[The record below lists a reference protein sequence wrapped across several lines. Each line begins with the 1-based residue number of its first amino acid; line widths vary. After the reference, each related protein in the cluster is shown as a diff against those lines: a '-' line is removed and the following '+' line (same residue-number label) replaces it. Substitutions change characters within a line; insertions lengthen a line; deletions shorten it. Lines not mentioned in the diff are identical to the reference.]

1 MKNSLIRYINERFT
15 NIELVL
21 GADTGL
27 KIPNSAITK
36 KEFFTIPKDYF
47 TASGDSDDS
56 SLMIKDKSS
65 GSVNIVSPTIFSQN
79 DDFYFV
85 DDEYLKDGR
94 YHCKA

>member
-1 MKNSLIRYINERFT
+1 MKKDDAFFLKLNLKNSLIRYINERFT

-21 GADTGL
+21 GTDSGL

-56 SLMIKDKSS
+56 SLMIKDKKQWLS
-65 GSVNIVSPTIFSQN
+65 
-79 DDFYFV
+79 
-85 DDEYLKDGR
+85 
-94 YHCKA
+94 